1 MQPTLTTT
9 SPSGS
14 TWSQA
19 YGWPSNL
26 AQDLQHRH
34 TTIGWSATAVWG
46 FGGRLSSTAV
56 WNATAVWGT
65 LAGESTGAV
74 FSTGRSSLEANYC
87 LQSARWH
94 RIAHPAIILNSEVG
108 PRGSNQASG
117 YQRPALWKS
126 NFAEV
131 EFPQYNLLVSKGIDS
146 LRSSISE
153 FRIM

>member
-65 LAGESTGAV
+65 HAGESTGAV
-74 FSTGRSSLEANYC
+74 FS
-87 LQSARWH
+87 
-94 RIAHPAIILNSEVG
+94 
-108 PRGSNQASG
+108 
-117 YQRPALWKS
+117 RP
-126 NFAEV
+126 
-131 EFPQYNLLVSKGIDS
+131 
-146 LRSSISE
+146 LRSPYRSLGPKVPRCPSFPLTE
-153 FRIM
+153 TPSDTAYRTS